1 MNKEKTIAYYQSLK
15 EEDLCSCEDCIRFYR
30 NIRAAY
36 PKLASYLKALGIDI
50 EKPLDT
56 MPVCPDGKG
65 SFIYAGPQYV
75 ILGSPEDFKETEV
88 NGVSLSI
95 EDSHPD
101 PGLDEEYFVIECSEI
116 DLPLETERNDTDEE

>member
-30 NIRAAY
+30 NIRVAY
-36 PKLASYLKALGIDI
+36 PKLASYLKTLGIDI

-75 ILGSPEDFKETEV
+75 ILGNPEDFKETEV

>member
-1 MNKEKTIAYYQSLK
+1 
-15 EEDLCSCEDCIRFYR
+15 
-30 NIRAAY
+30 
-36 PKLASYLKALGIDI
+36 
-50 EKPLDT
+50 

-75 ILGSPEDFKETEV
+75 ILGNPEDFKETEV

-95 EDSHPD
+95 KDSHPD

>member
-1 MNKEKTIAYYQSLK
+1 MNKEKTIAYYQSMT

-30 NIRAAY
+30 NIRTAY

-75 ILGSPEDFKETEV
+75 ILGSPDDFQETSID
-88 NGVSLSI
+88 GVSLNI

-116 DLPLETERNDTDEE
+116 DLPLETERK